1 LVFVVSAGLTRLMA
15 LSEVANDRWG
25 ANKMLPVAVGLI
37 LSLLLLIVG
46 FVRHSDPAGARA
58 RPS

>member
-1 LVFVVSAGLTRLMA
+1 
-15 LSEVANDRWG
+15 VANDRWG